1 MTIQTP
7 EEVTPAEP
15 EMEEIISEQVKDE
28 RKRRWLLALLI
39 LLLLLICCVGILFY
53 RYITRPQPIPEILPE
68 PIAEQIYY
76 PPTFKFAITGIEQ
89 PLGVGV
95 SPDGQRIYTTET
107 SGERLIKMYDRDGN
121 LILSFAPPG
130 TTSSNRVPAYIAVDA
145 NGRVFVSDNYNNVIN
160 IFDADGKFI
169 DSIIGR
175 DMTLSKFVTRET
187 GSPPPP
193 GTEFFYDNIN
203 KVVVY
208 QLPDEEMQ
216 VAHAP
221 ENEGWLPLG
230 LRFDPAGNL
239 LVTNLEGGKHG
250 VVVIPAESL
259 NGPLTEYAPQLKEF
273 GVQGDGD
280 GELSFP
286 NSAVTSSLGNFY
298 VSDGNN
304 SRVSVWS
311 PDMQYQSVIGKGT
324 ADSALSLP
332 RGLWMSGKDH
342 LHIVDTVGQMVKVF
356 DVSGAE
362 PVFLYS
368 FGEFG
373 NEQGQFNFPSDIYID
388 DTGRVYITDREN
400 GQVQI
405 WSY

>member
-1 MTIQTP
+1 MTIPPP
-7 EEVTPAEP
+7 EETTPVEP

-76 PPTFKFAITGIEQ
+76 PPTFKFAVAGLEKPVGI
-89 PLGVGV
+89 GV
-95 SPDGQRIYTTET
+95 SPDGQRIYATEGG
-107 SGERLIKMYDRDGN
+107 GERLIKMYDRDGN

-130 TTSSNRVPAYIAVDA
+130 TTRSNRIPAYVAVGPD
-145 NGRVFVSDNYNNVIN
+145 GRVYISDSYNNVIN

-169 DSIIGR
+169 DAIIGR

-193 GTEFFYDNIN
+193 GTEFYYDNIN

-208 QLPDEEMQ
+208 QLPGEEMQ
-216 VAHAP
+216 MAHAP

-230 LRFDPAGNL
+230 LRFDPNGDL
-239 LVTNLEGGKHG
+239 LMTSLEGGKHG
-250 VVVIPAESL
+250 VIVIPAESL

-273 GVQGDGD
+273 GAQGDGD

-286 NSAVTSSLGNFY
+286 NSAVTSSQGNFY

-311 PDMQYQSVIGKGT
+311 ADMQYQTVIGKGT
-324 ADSALSLP
+324 AESALSLP
-332 RGLWMSGKDH
+332 RGLWMSAKDH
-342 LHIVDTVGQMVKVF
+342 LHVVDTVGQVVKVF

-373 NEQGQFNFPSDIYID
+373 NEQGLFNFPSDIFID
-388 DTGRVYITDREN
+388 ASGRVYITDREN

>member
-1 MTIQTP
+1 M
-7 EEVTPAEP
+7 
-15 EMEEIISEQVKDE
+15 
-28 RKRRWLLALLI
+28 
-39 LLLLLICCVGILFY
+39 
-53 RYITRPQPIPEILPE
+53 LPN
-68 PIAEQIYY
+68 
-76 PPTFKFAITGIEQ
+76 
-89 PLGVGV
+89 L
-95 SPDGQRIYTTET
+95 
-107 SGERLIKMYDRDGN
+107 SGERQIKMYDRDGN
-121 LILSFAPPG
+121 LILSFNPPG
-130 TTSSNRVPAYIAVDA
+130 TTSSNRIPSYIAVDA

-203 KVVVY
+203 KIVVY

-273 GVQGDGD
+273 GAQGDGD

-286 NSAVTSSLGNFY
+286 NSAVTSSQGNFY

-311 PDMQYQSVIGKGT
+311 PEMQYQSVIGKGT
-324 ADSALSLP
+324 AESALSLP
-332 RGLWMSGKDH
+332 RGLWMANKDH
-342 LHIVDTVGQMVKVF
+342 LHVVDTVGQLVKVF

-373 NEQGQFNFPSDIYID
+373 NEQGQFNFPSDIYHRFFRSGIHHRSGERAGPNMVLLAPGAFPRRLKMGSANPNSTLSQEVRLVRK
-388 DTGRVYITDREN
+388 TGRRSDPMTNRLCV
-400 GQVQI
+400 
-405 WSY
+405 